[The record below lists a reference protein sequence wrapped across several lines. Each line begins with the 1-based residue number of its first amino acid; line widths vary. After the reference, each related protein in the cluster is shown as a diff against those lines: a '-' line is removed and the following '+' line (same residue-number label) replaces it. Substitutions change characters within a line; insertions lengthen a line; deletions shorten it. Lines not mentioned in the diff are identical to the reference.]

1 MTDRINVWIQK
12 RKNTSK
18 LQLEWLE
25 PETGRRRS
33 KSSGAS
39 DPKLAEKLRQ
49 DLEYELNHGLHADV
63 GRRSWESFRQ
73 IYEQEKLS
81 ENSAL
86 TRQKAGYVFDRFERE
101 MRPTQVSKIT
111 QRTLSTY
118 MAKLRARG
126 AKPAT
131 IHGHLAYL
139 KSALQWAVDQRFIAS
154 VPKAKMPKLERGMN
168 RAKIQAAA
176 RITGEEFE
184 RLLMVAPS
192 RDWRLFLDLAWHT
205 GMRRTE
211 AMNVC
216 GEHVNLEGHLIAI
229 PSNKAGDRAATAI
242 ITPELDRILRDRFPN
257 GFPEGYLTPTVAND
271 PSGATHR
278 FRLIAK
284 RAGCRGS
291 GKDGQC
297 VLHDLRRNFGS
308 RWAAKVPAQVL
319 QRLMRHS
326 SIQVT
331 LDFYADTEKAALELL
346 WQGSVEVGV
355 EVNDK
360 QSGADFARA
369 NMEKV

>member
-1 MTDRINVWIQK
+1 MCSIA
-12 RKNTSK
+12 
-18 LQLEWLE
+18 
-25 PETGRRRS
+25 
-33 KSSGAS
+33 SSG
-39 DPKLAEKLRQ
+39 K
-49 DLEYELNHGLHADV
+49 
-63 GRRSWESFRQ
+63 
-73 IYEQEKLS
+73 
-81 ENSAL
+81 
-86 TRQKAGYVFDRFERE
+86 
-101 MRPTQVSKIT
+101 MRPMQISKIT
-111 QRTLSTY
+111 ERTLSTY
-118 MAKLRARG
+118 TAKLRARG

-139 KSALQWAVDQRFIAS
+139 KSAQRFIAT
-154 VPKAKMPKLERGMN
+154 VPKVKMPKLAKGMN

-184 RLLMVAPS
+184 RLLMTAPN

-216 GEHVNLEGHLIAI
+216 GVHVDLEGHLIAI

-257 GFPEGYLTPTVAND
+257 GLPEGNLTPTVAND
-271 PSGATHR
+271 PSAVTRR
-278 FRLIAK
+278 FRRIAK

-291 GKDGQC
+291 GKGNVC

-308 RWAAKVPAQVL
+308 RWASKVPAQVL

-331 LDFYADTEKAALELL
+331 LDFYADTERAALELL
-346 WQGSVEVGV
+346 WNPGV
-355 EVNDK
+355 EVTVEVDDK
-360 QSGADFARA
+360 RSGVVSVTSCAKGFRKSQRWESNPQPRHYECRA
-369 NMEKV
+369 LPLSHAG